1 MSLQAIPPTPT
12 SIPGINGRSAQATLP
27 SSASTNNSGSLT
39 DSSVKAAP
47 PTAEQ
52 LQSTVDE
59 VKQVLEPVAQNLL
72 FSIDEDTGKT
82 IVKIV
87 DSTTDE
93 VIRQIPSEEFIAIA
107 KALDSLKGLL
117 LKQQA

>member
-27 SSASTNNSGSLT
+27 SSASTSNSGSLT